1 MQNIKTEKN
10 EHKLPVK
17 CRQTV
22 KNYVQFTRIN
32 VIMVCSS
39 QQVNIIV
46 IIIMNI
52 IIHIIIT
59 Y

>member
-32 VIMVCSS
+32 VMVCSS
-39 QQVNIIV
+39 QQVNIII